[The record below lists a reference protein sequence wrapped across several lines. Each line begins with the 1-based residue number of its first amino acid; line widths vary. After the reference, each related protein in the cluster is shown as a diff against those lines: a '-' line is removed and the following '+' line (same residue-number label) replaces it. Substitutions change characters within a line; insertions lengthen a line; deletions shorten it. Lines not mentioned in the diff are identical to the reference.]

1 MPIAKVGKLFRPL
14 KVCDEQLLVTG
25 GYNRQPEPCPY
36 KSSIHEHEKLLF
48 LRVEAREPWLVKGAC
63 GYRQISKGLSGRTTL
78 LDELRD
84 KLERACDGEPTVP
97 QDLRCHGEA
106 PEASSS
112 TDDPMAQ
119 VAEDEVVVLQNV
131 KKQALS
137 RNRYYR
143 SNCKDKVILVS
154 MPERARET
162 GIDEG
167 DRMVRL
173 YCEDRRKIWLC
184 TKDADWALLYLHDQL
199 AFQGVPRVAPGDRGP
214 GARPEAPVP
223 AGPPVVAGPLH
234 LTDGVH
240 EMENVGPVDEWHSS
254 STDLPASS
262 IGVIMRC
269 RRCRGVI
276 TVVAVCIAE

>member
-1 MPIAKVGKLFRPL
+1 MLRLVLHTKSPMPIGKVGKLFRPL
-14 KVCDEQLLVTG
+14 KVVDEQLLVTG
-25 GYNRQPEPCPY
+25 GYNRQPEPCAY
-36 KSSIHEHEKLLF
+36 RSAIVDHEKLLF
-48 LRVEAREPWLVKGAC
+48 LRVEAREFWLLKGAC
-63 GYRQISKGLSGRTTL
+63 GQKKISPGLSGRTTL
-78 LDELRD
+78 LKELRD
-84 KLERACDGEPTVP
+84 KLELACEGEPTAP
-97 QDLRCHGEA
+97 HDLRCRGEA

-119 VAEDEVVVLQNV
+119 VAEDEVVVLQRV
-131 KKQALS
+131 KTSHQAL
-137 RNRYYR
+137 RRQRYYIN
-143 SNCKDKVILVS
+143 NCKNKVLQVS

-184 TKDADWALLYLHDQL
+184 TKDADWALLYLHEQM

-223 AGPPVVAGPLH
+223 ADPPVVAGPLH
-234 LTDGVH
+234 PTDGVH
-240 EMENVGPVDEWHSS
+240 EMEDVGPVYERASS

-262 IGVIMRC
+262 IGV
-269 RRCRGVI
+269 
-276 TVVAVCIAE
+276 